1 MSNLK
6 AWYVT
11 HIHSGKK
18 YSSVVLSKSRYLAS
32 TYVEGEVLNVE
43 ESWGKPIQEGG
54 IISSSGWAMYFFDN
68 HTKKDY
74 EVSEEWKTYL
84 IRRHFDDGIED

>member
-1 MSNLK
+1 MSNPK

-11 HIHSGKK
+11 HLHEGTK
-18 YSSVVLSKSRYLAS
+18 YRSCVISRSRYLAS
-32 TYVEGEVLNVE
+32 TYVEGEVLDVD
-43 ESWGKPIQEGG
+43 SWAEDIGEGSVV
-54 IISSSGWAMYFFDN
+54 SSSGWAIGFFDN

-74 EVSEEWKTYL
+74 EVSEEWRQYL

>member
-1 MSNLK
+1 MNNLK

-11 HIHSGKK
+11 HLHSGKK

-32 TYVEGEVLNVE
+32 TYVQGEVLNVE
-43 ESWGKPIQEGG
+43 ESWGKDVREGG
-54 IISSSGWAMYFFDN
+54 IMSSSGWAIGFFDN

-74 EVSEEWKTYL
+74 EVAEEWRQYL
-84 IRRHFDDGIED
+84 ISLNTSQGFED

>member
-1 MSNLK
+1 MNNLK

-11 HIHSGKK
+11 HLHSGKK
-18 YSSVVLSKSRYLAS
+18 WSSVVLSKSRYLAS

-84 IRRHFDDGIED
+84 IRRHFDDGVED

>member
-1 MSNLK
+1 MNNLK

-11 HIHSGKK
+11 HLHSGKK

-32 TYVEGEVLNVE
+32 TYVEGEILNVE
-43 ESWGKPIQEGG
+43 ESWGKPIREGG
-54 IISSSGWAMYFFDN
+54 IISSSGWIIGFFDN

-74 EVSEEWKTYL
+74 EVSEEWRQYL
-84 IRRHFDDGIED
+84 ISLNTSQGFED